1 MKWII
6 LLIFSLGIGKG
17 QAQAQEVSPLITAM
31 TWEEASRVALKERK
45 IVFAV
50 VGVSPEEQQRVR
62 KLFSNESLGLFL
74 SRNTVGIAINMQTV
88 DNEFFERKLLM
99 SPWPAYAF
107 FMPYGDLLESV
118 PVKEV
123 GGNADKLLEVGREA
137 LRRAEIRKN
146 NSRSVDFR
154 EGKLENLLAEA
165 DSDGKLLFVM
175 GRTDT
180 CWSCLFMEKNV
191 LNLDKVA
198 DFYNSHFISV
208 RTDTF
213 VSGDLHYP
221 YYFFLNE
228 SGKIV
233 HAAEGLMDEEIFIE
247 MGKTAL
253 KKAEGV
259 VFETVAF
266 DSLLVRASR
275 EGKGVFLDLY
285 FLTGAERKQLEK
297 KIWRDPRVAEFWE
310 RHFVSGSYS
319 VQEEEGRR
327 IKEKYALAGNQFFC
341 FVDAEGNIQHQIVN
355 VESAEELLGEAQ
367 RVLAGNGWKAMSEK
381 YRQGERSADFIEE
394 YIRTSGRAGRMKQ
407 AGEAASSYLSGLG
420 GDSLRKAK
428 YWELYR
434 TYVTDA
440 RSELFL
446 YVRVHRAELGTLYG
460 QEAVERKIREIW
472 QAGAG
477 DFVQETDEGWRF
489 DELAFKEYV
498 KGLKKEKVDGWRIIA
513 RAARMDAAE
522 KTGDWRTY
530 TELAEERWNEEKI
543 SEAEL
548 YGWGVKI
555 NENCLDKSIRFKA
568 ARWFAVAAADM
579 ERKERLTGKINLSSY
594 KGFFEKLVDEL
605 VQ

>member
-17 QAQAQEVSPLITAM
+17 QAQEIRPQITAM

-50 VGVSPEEQQRVR
+50 VGVSPEEQQQVR

-74 SRNTVGIAINMQTV
+74 SRNTVGIAVNMQNV
-88 DNEFFERKLLM
+88 NNEFFERKLLM

-118 PVKEV
+118 LVKEV
-123 GGNADKLLEVGREA
+123 GGDADKLLEAGREA

-154 EGKLENLLAEA
+154 EGKRENLLVEA

-180 CWSCLFMEKNV
+180 CRSCLFMEKNV

-213 VSGDLHYP
+213 VLGNLHYP

-233 HAAEGLMDEEIFIE
+233 HAAKGIMDEETFIE

-259 VFETVAF
+259 VFETVSF

-275 EGKGVFLDLY
+275 ERKGVFLDLY
-285 FLTGAERKQLEK
+285 ILTGAERKQLEK

-310 RHFVSGSYS
+310 KHFVSGCYS

-327 IKEKYALAGNQFFC
+327 IKEKYALAGNQLFC
-341 FVDAEGNIQHQIVN
+341 FIDAEGNIQHQIVN
-355 VESAEELLGEAQ
+355 VESVEELLGEAQ
-367 RVLAGNGWKAMSEK
+367 RVLAGNGWEAMSEK
-381 YRQGERSADFIEE
+381 YGQGERSADFVEE

-420 GDSLRKAK
+420 GDSLRNAK

-446 YVRVHRAELGTLYG
+446 YVREHRTELGALYG

-477 DFVQETDEGWRF
+477 DFVQATDEGWRF

-498 KGLKKEKVDGWRIIA
+498 KGLKKEKVDGWRVIA

-568 ARWFAVAAADM
+568 ARWFAVTAADM